1 MDFVREINPKT
12 VVPIHTENPGYF
24 LEHLRDTDVEVAI
37 REYGGS
43 LTFG

>member
-1 MDFVREINPKT
+1 